1 MTITLVRVDDRLIH
15 GQTMTRWSI
24 ERPVDGILVFGD
36 DIVKDELRRR
46 VLKAAVRNLKLGIY
60 GEDMAPEK
68 VKLAKDSAKNFFIIA
83 NSPQVMA
90 HIKKLGA
97 DFGTE
102 LNVGPMNTRS
112 DAITVG
118 RTLCIDDKDYEAF
131 NYLSSNG
138 VNISFQLIP
147 DEEKRTWEDVK
158 SKYETLSGKGD

>member
-24 ERPVDGILVFGD
+24 ERSVDGILVFGD

-90 HIKKLGA
+90 HIMKLGA

-102 LNVGPMNTRS
+102 
-112 DAITVG
+112 
-118 RTLCIDDKDYEAF
+118 CW
-131 NYLSSNG
+131 SN
-138 VNISFQLIP
+138 
-147 DEEKRTWEDVK
+147 E
-158 SKYETLSGKGD
+158 Y

>member
-60 GEDMAPEK
+60 GE
-68 VKLAKDSAKNFFIIA
+68 
-83 NSPQVMA
+83 VMA
-90 HIKKLGA
+90 HIMKLGA

-118 RTLCIDDKDYEAF
+118 RTLCIDDKDYDAF

-158 SKYETLSGKGD
+158 SKYETLSRKGD